1 MLEVQKFLLT
11 HGKDALVEKF
21 AIKMREYDDLWVLNY
36 DQISSRPKDHP
47 IVCECRQLILSKD
60 FTEVYHR
67 GFDRFFNFGE
77 NGVKDFPIHES
88 LAFEKMDGSLL
99 GVYFHPLHEKW
110 YACTR
115 SMAFAEGTTTNG
127 TVFYDLVKRALGNRE
142 VNDIFYNTFNPDYSF
157 IFELVSPESRVVK
170 PYQETALY
178 ILALRNKKTG
188 EYKEYDSFFDYQ
200 EFTFC
205 KYPKKYSFVS
215 IEDCIQFNKDN
226 PDPFDEGFV
235 CYHPETQTRIKIK
248 SPSYLA
254 IANLRM
260 NGAISTKRIIDL
272 VFMQDYEEYLQLFKE
287 DANLFEP
294 YIKAFDKL
302 YEDVHDMMRLYGDI
316 DNQKNQDRIVRQSQ
330 NRLRNHIRYLRHCQ
344 ECCKYSGETD
354 HKCRGAINH
363 YGIFE

>member
-36 DQISSRPKDHP
+36 NQIESRPKDHQ
-47 IVCECRQLILSKD
+47 IVRECRQLILSKD
-60 FTEVYHR
+60 FTEVYNR
-67 GFDRFFNFGE
+67 SFDRFFNFGE
-77 NGVKDFPIHES
+77 LGVNNFPIHES
-88 LAFEKMDGSLL
+88 IALEKMDGSILSIWH
-99 GVYFHPLHEKW
+99 HPLHDKW

-115 SMAFAEGTTTNG
+115 SLAFAEGTTTNG
-127 TVFYDLVKRALGNRE
+127 TVFYDLVKRALNGRD

-178 ILALRNKKTG
+178 ALALRNKKTG
-188 EYKEYDSFFDYQ
+188 EYKEYDSWFDCE

-205 KYPKKYSFVS
+205 KYPKKYSFS
-215 IEDCIQFNKDN
+215 TIEDCIQFNKDN

-254 IANLRM
+254 ISNLRM

-272 VFMQDYEEYLQLFKE
+272 VFMQDHEEYLTLFQE
-287 DANLFEP
+287 DAPLFAP
-294 YIKAFDKL
+294 WISAFDKL
-302 YEDVHDMMRLYGDI
+302 YEDCHTMIKLYGDI
-316 DNQKNQDRIVRQSQ
+316 DNQKKFALIIKD
-330 NRLRNHIRYLRHCQ
+330 LPY
-344 ECCKYSGETD
+344 K
-354 HKCRGAINH
+354 
-363 YGIFE
+363 GILFSMKAGKTFEEATEKLSDESKEKLLKSFI